1 MRASEIMTQPIIA
14 VEPETPVHDVARLLL
29 DHGIT
34 GVPVVTAEGRLVG
47 IINEADLIVRAANV
61 QFPSYLQILDTF
73 LIWGDRRRYDEE
85 IRRVLGSTAGQ
96 IMTPDVIA
104 VRPDTDVGEVARL
117 MFEKKINPVPVL
129 DGGRVIGIISR
140 SDIIRH
146 LIQEMEADEAE
157 AGQAE
162 AGQAEAGQTDA
173 GRAGS
178 DDLGSA

>member
-1 MRASEIMTQPIIA
+1 MRASEIMTHPVIA
-14 VEPETPVHDVARLLL
+14 VGPDTPVHDVARLLL

-47 IINEADLIVRAANV
+47 IITEADLIVRAANV

-85 IRRVLGSTAGQ
+85 VRRVLGSTAGQ
-96 IMTPDVIA
+96 VMTQNVIA
-104 VRPDTDVGEVARL
+104 IRPDTDVGEVARL

-129 DGGRVIGIISR
+129 DRGRVIGIISR

-157 AGQAE
+157 AGRT
-162 AGQAEAGQTDA
+162 EAGQTEA